1 MPRSFDRFTVTEAE
15 AMMRDSYAAM
25 RKAYTEMRDVAQKR
39 LKRMGESEF
48 SSSKTY
54 QQYQGGFQKLKDIDK
69 RDFAKAFSELSKFVG
84 SKASSISGQR
94 SIRDK
99 TIATWREQGL
109 NLNPRNYDKA
119 IKILEEM
126 RRRKI
131 TYGSDKVVELADTM
145 LYLDEQQTAE
155 WLEHID
161 TLLEH
166 SDEVSEMADQY
177 NGFQSVGIDELIDE
191 IGW

>member
-1 MPRSFDRFTVTEAE
+1 MARSFERFTVSQAE
-15 AMMRDSYAAM
+15 SMIRNNLSAMK
-25 RKAYTEMRDVAQKR
+25 KAYTEMRDIAQKR
-39 LKRMGESEF
+39 IKRMGESAF
-48 SSSKTY
+48 SESRTY
-54 QQYQGGFQKLKDIDK
+54 QQFKGGFQKLKDIDS

-99 TIATWREQGL
+99 TIATWQEQGL
-109 NLNPRNYDKA
+109 NLNAKNYDKA

-131 TYGSDKVVELADTM
+131 TYGSDKVVELADSM
-145 LYLDEQQTAE
+145 LSLDDQQTSE
-155 WLEHID
+155 WLDHLD

-166 SDEVSEMADQY
+166 SDEVADMADQY
-177 NGFQSVGIDELIDE
+177 NEFTAVDIDDLINDL
-191 IGW
+191 GW

>member
-1 MPRSFDRFTVTEAE
+1 MARSFDRFSVTEAE
-15 AMMRDSYAAM
+15 AMMRNNYAAM
-25 RKAYTEMRDVAQKR
+25 KKAYTEMRDVAQKR
-39 LKRMGESEF
+39 IKRMGESEF
-48 SSSKTY
+48 AGSKTY
-54 QQYQGGFQKLKDIDK
+54 QQYQGGFQKIKDIDK

-84 SKASSISGQR
+84 SKGSSISGQR
-94 SIRDK
+94 AIREK

-145 LYLDEQQTAE
+145 LYLDDQQTNE

-166 SDEVSEMADQY
+166 SDEVSDMADQY
-177 NGFQSVGIDELIDE
+177 NGYQSVDIEDLISE